1 MTISLKNL
9 QKKQHQS
16 DMGLIILLLL
26 SLCIIAMLSLSAGE
40 IWYWPNQWMDDSAQ
54 LFVWQIR
61 LPRLL
66 AVITIG
72 ASLAVTGAIMQALF
86 ENPLAEPG
94 LLGISNGAGVA
105 VVFTVLLSSGV
116 TYYWLVSIS
125 AIIGALVLTGVL
137 LYFARHQHL
146 NNASLLLVGV
156 ALGVIS
162 GACMTWMVYM
172 SSNLDLRQ
180 LLYWMMGSFSG
191 VDWRQIG
198 LVIACLP
205 FLFWAITQGRI
216 LNYLLLG
223 DIQAY
228 QLGISTHRWR
238 LILIII
244 TGILIGLSVAIAGA
258 ISFIGLVIP
267 HILRLSGITDN
278 RFLLP
283 ACAIA
288 GALSLLIADLL
299 SRLLIDNAEIPI
311 GVITA
316 TLGAPIFIYL
326 LVKNHT
332 WRQ

>member
-1 MTISLKNL
+1 MTIPLKKL
-9 QKKQHQS
+9 QKKQNQS
-16 DMGLIILLLL
+16 DMGLIFLLLL
-26 SLCIIAMLSLSAGE
+26 SLFIIAMLSLSAGE

-105 VVFTVLLSSGV
+105 VIFTVLLSSGV
-116 TYYWLVSIS
+116 TYYWLVSMS
-125 AIIGALVLTGVL
+125 AIIGALVLTAVL

-205 FLFWAITQGRI
+205 FLFWVIAQGRI

-228 QLGISTHRWR
+228 QLGLSTHRWR

-283 ACAIA
+283 ASAIA
-288 GALSLLIADLL
+288 GALCLLIADLL